1 MYHHIRIENYIW
13 REWISLSCI
22 FYEDSCNSGERDGW
36 NNIVI
41 NEKQQSTSRAI
52 FQTRVN
58 RGKKANDKPL
68 WNSPRPLERSC
79 KYLNGK
85 RNIGWS
91 NWFFFFYTN
100 TFFSLQ
106 QIPFIT
112 FILFIFIFTIFN
124 CVQHIKE
131 FEKYIYISKLQSI
144 IITILYHCFCI
155 LFVHSV
161 ISYYNIIYIYFIK

>member
-1 MYHHIRIENYIW
+1 MAEIT
-13 REWISLSCI
+13 S
-22 FYEDSCNSGERDGW
+22 
-36 NNIVI
+36 I

-161 ISYYNIIYIYFIK
+161 ISYYNIIYIYIYFIK